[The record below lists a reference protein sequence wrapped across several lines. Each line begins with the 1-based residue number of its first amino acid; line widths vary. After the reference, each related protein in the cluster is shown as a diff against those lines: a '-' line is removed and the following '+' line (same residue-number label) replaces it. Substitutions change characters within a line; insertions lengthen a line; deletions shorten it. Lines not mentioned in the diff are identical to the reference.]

1 MLRVIFLGLVVI
13 LLGEVALEANLIL
26 VESHIRHMEL
36 YRLES
41 DKLYKFVAIILNL
54 DLWIRY

>member
-13 LLGEVALEANLIL
+13 LMELEANLNL

-41 DKLYKFVAIILNL
+41 DKLYNFVAIILNP
-54 DLWIRY
+54 DLWIKY